1 VALSSPSAL
10 AKFFLWRHRPA
21 AAHARQPKGRFGTP
35 VAVGTMEG
43 SRFYRDPVCTHILET
58 PRLRGGRVR
67 TGGSRERLLTPLQ
80 PTVIHFVSYQSN
92 TISQTASWDVSG
104 SRLLDN
110 VSEIRRLFARSA
122 QVTGNLQKRLP
133 SRGAT
138 RSAASRGRET
148 NGGKPVAVRQPPRP
162 LGRYTQS
169 IPVKNSLNRTQI
181 GKIAPF
187 LHYNGHTDF
196 KVAS

>member
-148 NGGKPVAVRQPPRP
+148 NGGKPVRSGNRQ
-162 LGRYTQS
+162 GR
-169 IPVKNSLNRTQI
+169 
-181 GKIAPF
+181 
-187 LHYNGHTDF
+187 
-196 KVAS
+196 